1 MNHEITTL
9 KNLRKNDLLSVK
21 DNNNNGP
28 KLSKITIISGNEVY
42 EAFVVKHSPYQGMV
56 ACSTFVFPSYLPEKV
71 FYHKLRM
78 IVYSFENVPP
88 N

>member
-56 ACSTFVFPSYLPEKV
+56 ACSTFVFSQEAARQKTI
-71 FYHKLRM
+71 FAKH
-78 IVYSFENVPP
+78 FE
-88 N
+88 